1 MQLNFDIVHTYDDSD
16 DGIVIP
22 VILNS
27 GGNTI
32 RTQGCVDC
40 GAGHCLFSN
49 EVGKQL
55 GLDIE
60 SGFPMRFG
68 PASGGSL
75 EAFGHEVNIQT
86 LGLSFDAVIFFA
98 KYPGLRRNLL
108 GRIGWLRY
116 LQVGLI
122 DYRNLL
128 CLSKYE

>member
-1 MQLNFDIVHTYDDSD
+1 MS
-16 DGIVIP
+16 
-22 VILNS
+22 
-27 GGNTI
+27 
-32 RTQGCVDC
+32 
-40 GAGHCLFSN
+40 
-49 EVGKQL
+49 
-55 GLDIE
+55 
-60 SGFPMRFG
+60 FG

-75 EAFGHEVNIQT
+75 EAFGHEVSIQT

>member
-1 MQLNFDIVHTYDDSD
+1 MQLDFDIEYTYGDSD
-16 DGIVIP
+16 DGILIP
-22 VILNS
+22 VILGH
-27 GGNTI
+27 GGHAI

-40 GAGHCLFSN
+40 GASHCIFTN
-49 EVGKQL
+49 EVGRQL

-60 SGFPMRFG
+60 SGIPKNFG

-75 EAFGHEVNIQT
+75 QAYGHEVNIQT
-86 LGLSFDAVIFFA
+86 FGLSFDAVIFFA

-108 GRIGWLRY
+108 GRNGWLRL